1 MLFHIITF
9 QFFIVKKVESWKII
23 ITSTYCNCSGVE
35 FKIDFKKFWSHCVIC
50 YNSDKPNGCHTKAL
64 RQNAIT

>member
-1 MLFHIITF
+1 MLFHIIIF
-9 QFFIVKKVESWKII
+9 EFLIVKKVERLSNK
-23 ITSTYCNCSGVE
+23 YCNCSGLE
-35 FKIDFKKFWSHCVIC
+35 LKIDRKNFWPHCVIC